1 MNFVNKFVCELQTRY
16 LFSKI
21 YFLVAPII
29 INKFME
35 IEEEIE

>member
-29 INKFME
+29 NKFME